1 MMCPYFDV
9 HPVELKKGAF
19 NRHLN
24 DDLLIGRLGKWNIF
38 GVLPFSSLP
47 ASEADSID

>member
-9 HPVELKKGAF
+9 HPVELKKGAI

-24 DDLLIGRLGKWNIF
+24 DDLLIR
-38 GVLPFSSLP
+38 
-47 ASEADSID
+47 AAR